1 MTTAATTT
9 GAVGDKRTPLFAGV
23 KVWFSPN
30 LLIADL
36 SLRDELVRRGASV
49 VEQAGNDVNTNT
61 NNNNTSNKQMIL
73 HIVASASDSVCTQAS
88 MRNNKLATVHY
99 IRALIEHDT
108 NASNSPLALP
118 IEWNGNVLASL
129 AMRGIVVCCTGMAP
143 AEKTV
148 GMRLF
153 FCFLR
158 GLCSN
163 DEFFCS
169 GCTALSL
176 RSAAPWRAL
185 WMIPLRTWWRRVS
198 RTKDI
203 EFIIYFNALLVKKN
217 KVRIL

>member
-1 MTTAATTT
+1 
-9 GAVGDKRTPLFAGV
+9 LFAGV

-61 NNNNTSNKQMIL
+61 NNNNNIKQTNDFAHCGVVRATRCARRRACETTS
-73 HIVASASDSVCTQAS
+73 SRRCT
-88 MRNNKLATVHY
+88 TC
-99 IRALIEHDT
+99 RALIEHDT

-153 FCFLR
+153 FCFCEVCVQTMSFFVAAARHCLCARRHR
-158 GLCSN
+158 GAH
-163 DEFFCS
+163 F
-169 GCTALSL
+169 G
-176 RSAAPWRAL
+176 
-185 WMIPLRTWWRRVS
+185 
-198 RTKDI
+198 
-203 EFIIYFNALLVKKN
+203 
-217 KVRIL
+217 